1 MKPILIS
8 SIVILFLHLSSFYS
22 ILGRKNIKT
31 HTNYH
36 GAQREEQI
44 TLQKWR
50 EDYRDGKL
58 SYEQT
63 ASVPPFVYAKAAHIY
78 HDLLSELIRQK
89 IANEVRKV
97 STYEY
102 WQNRWEEQADT
113 EGSSANSDG
122 FFSEGYP
129 PDIKAYI
136 ERNIDYVLK
145 KQPSKKKTYIDIGSG
160 DNTSIAE
167 EIYEKYQKDR
177 GIVSK
182 VNTLDPVIPSHLPEQ
197 ITHIQRLAED
207 TGLPDNSYDLV
218 TILFTF
224 SYTKREE
231 TLRELY
237 RILRA
242 DGYAILILHH
252 PNSATLR
259 HHYLMF
265 YANCAY
271 LLGLEN
277 IKLAVHAF
285 SPNQVE
291 TLNELD
297 DKEFR
302 LISQFNKDF
311 DLKNPN
317 FKNTYPHLI
326 RMIEEHDAYIVKIIQ
341 IINDAIRTSAIDA
354 KKIEEWLRAIDIVSL
369 KWIRAKAF
377 FLKMTQDLYS
387 NMFKNEK
394 AIVEFMRKN
403 GFNFEP
409 LEIHTFFDGDG
420 LPAAYG
426 MIIKKDPS
434 FNDEDI

>member
-1 MKPILIS
+1 MKPSLFS
-8 SIVILFLHLSSFYS
+8 SIVFVFLQLSSCS
-22 ILGRKNIKT
+22 PILGQKNIRT
-31 HTNYH
+31 HMNYH

-50 EDYRDGKL
+50 EDYKDGKL
-58 SYEQT
+58 SYKQT
-63 ASVPPFVYAKAAHIY
+63 ALAPLVYAKAAHIY
-78 HDLLSELIRQK
+78 HDLLPELIRQK
-89 IANEVRKV
+89 IASEARKV
-97 STYEY
+97 TTYEY
-102 WQNRWEEQADT
+102 WQNRWDEQVET
-113 EGSSANSDG
+113 EGSSTNSDG

-136 ERNIDYVLK
+136 EKNIDYVLK
-145 KQPSKKKTYIDIGSG
+145 KQPSTKKTYIDIGSG

-182 VNTLDPVIPSHLPEQ
+182 VNTLDPVMPSHLPEQ

-224 SYTKREE
+224 SYTNREE

-271 LLGLEN
+271 LLTLEN
-277 IKLAVHAF
+277 IKLAVQTF

-302 LISQFNKDF
+302 LLSQFNKDF
-311 DLKNPN
+311 DLNNPK
-317 FKNTYPHLI
+317 FKNADPHLF
-326 RMIEEHDAYIVKIIQ
+326 RMIEEHDTYIDKIIQ
-341 IINDAIRTSAIDA
+341 IINDGIRTSSIDA
-354 KKIEEWLRAIDIVSL
+354 NKIDEWLRPIEIVSL
-369 KWIRAKAF
+369 NWIRAKAF
-377 FLKMTQDLYS
+377 FLKMTQDLYR
-387 NMFKNEK
+387 NVYKNEK

-409 LEIHTFFDGDG
+409 LEIHTFFDGEG

-434 FNDEDI
+434 YNEEDI